1 MPASYAFEVDGG
13 VRLVQLFSTLSNFGP
28 LGKKC
33 EARRRRLP
41 QTSRP
46 ASGPD
51 DRRRGWSPFPPVTD
65 LVRGKVLDGR
75 KTM

>member
-1 MPASYAFEVDGG
+1 MPASYAFEVGRRRG
-13 VRLVQLFSTLSNFGP
+13 SLVQLFSPLSNFGP

-33 EARRRRLP
+33 EAR
-41 QTSRP
+41 
-46 ASGPD
+46 D
-51 DRRRGWSPFPPVTD
+51 DRRRGWSAALPVTD